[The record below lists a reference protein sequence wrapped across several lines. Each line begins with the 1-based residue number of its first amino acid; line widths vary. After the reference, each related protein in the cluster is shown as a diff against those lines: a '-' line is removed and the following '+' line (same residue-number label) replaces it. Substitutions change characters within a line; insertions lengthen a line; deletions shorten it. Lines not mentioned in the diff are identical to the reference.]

1 MQLTEDLLL
10 RISITIS
17 LVVDYNAEVDDDDD
31 HVKMMAMVSVC
42 LLAKVATPGR
52 QVEFRLWV

>member
-1 MQLTEDLLL
+1 M
-10 RISITIS
+10 IS
-17 LVVDYNAEVDDDDD
+17 LVVDYNAEVDDDD
-31 HVKMMAMVSVC
+31 HVKVMAMVSVC

>member
-1 MQLTEDLLL
+1 MQLTEDPLL

-17 LVVDYNAEVDDDDD
+17 LVVDYNAEVDDDD
-31 HVKMMAMVSVC
+31 HVKVMAMVSVC

>member
-17 LVVDYNAEVDDDDD
+17 LVVDYNAEVDDDD

>member
-17 LVVDYNAEVDDDDD
+17 LVVDYNAEVDGDD
-31 HVKMMAMVSVC
+31 HVKVMAMVSVC

>member
-31 HVKMMAMVSVC
+31 HVKVMAMVSVC
-42 LLAKVATPGR
+42 LLHGKGGYARTSGT
-52 QVEFRLWV
+52 E

>member
-17 LVVDYNAEVDDDDD
+17 LVVDYNAEVDDDH
-31 HVKMMAMVSVC
+31 HVKVMAMVSVC

>member
-1 MQLTEDLLL
+1 M
-10 RISITIS
+10 IS
-17 LVVDYNAEVDDDDD
+17 LVVDYNAEVDDD
-31 HVKMMAMVSVC
+31 HVKVMAMVSVC

>member
-17 LVVDYNAEVDDDDD
+17 LVVDYNAEVDDDD
-31 HVKMMAMVSVC
+31 HVKVMAMVSVC